1 MRIRLA
7 QEKDAAALLEIYKQY
22 IDTTITFEY
31 ELPSK
36 EEFQRRIRE
45 YSKEYPYF
53 ICTENGRCVGYVY
66 AHRAQER
73 AAFQWNAELSIYLD
87 KNYHGKGVGKVLY
100 EMMFEILAKQGV
112 KTLYGLVTTPNPKS
126 VKLHERTGFQLAGTY
141 HNTGF
146 KANQWC
152 DLLLYEKPIG
162 EYAKK
167 PTPMIPFCKMD
178 RNELAA
184 IIKKYEKMVQQ

>member
-7 QEKDAAALLEIYKQY
+7 KEQDAAALLEIYKQY
-22 IDTTITFEY
+22 IDTTVTFEY

-36 EEFQRRIRE
+36 DEFQRRIRE
-45 YSKEYPYF
+45 YSKDYPYF

-87 KNYHGKGVGKVLY
+87 KNYQAKGVGKVLY

-126 VKLHERTGFQLAGTY
+126 VKLHEKTGFQLAGTY

-146 KANQWC
+146 KANKWC
-152 DLLLYEKPIG
+152 DLLLYEKQIG
-162 EYAKK
+162 EYNGK
-167 PTPMIPFCKMD
+167 PTPLTPFYKID
-178 RNELAA
+178 RNELAD

>member
-22 IDTTITFEY
+22 IETTVTFEY

-36 EEFQRRIRE
+36 EEFQRRICE

-87 KNYHGKGVGKVLY
+87 KNYHSKGAGTILY

-126 VKLHERTGFQLAGTY
+126 VKLHEKTGFQLAGTY
-141 HNTGF
+141 HNTGY

-152 DLLLYEKPIG
+152 DLLLYEKQIG
-162 EYAKK
+162 EYYDR
-167 PTPMIPFCKMD
+167 PTPITPICKMN
-178 RNELAA
+178 RNELAD

>member
-22 IDTTITFEY
+22 IDTSITFEY
-31 ELPSK
+31 DLPSK

-73 AAFQWNAELSIYLD
+73 AAFQWNSELSIYLD
-87 KNYHGKGVGKVLY
+87 KNYCGKGAGKVLY
-100 EMMFEILAKQGV
+100 EMMFEILALQGI
-112 KTLYGLVTTPNPKS
+112 KTVYGLVTTPNPYS
-126 VKLHERTGFQLAGTY
+126 MKLHKQTGFELSGTY

-146 KANQWC
+146 KAGKWC
-152 DLLLYEKPIG
+152 DLLLYEKQIGIYDAKPVPI
-162 EYAKK
+162 
-167 PTPMIPFCKMD
+167 TPFCKMD
-178 RNELAA
+178 RNVLAS
-184 IIKKYEKMVQQ
+184 IIKKYEAMVQQ

>member
-1 MRIRLA
+1 MRIRFA

-22 IDTTITFEY
+22 IDTTVTFEY

-36 EEFQRRIRE
+36 EEFQKRIRE

-53 ICTENGRCVGYVY
+53 ICTYNGRCVGYVY
-66 AHRAQER
+66 AHHAQER

-87 KNYHGKGVGKVLY
+87 KNYREKGVGTVLY
-100 EMMFEILAKQGV
+100 EMMFEILAKQGI
-112 KTLYGLVTTPNPKS
+112 KTVYGLVTTPNPKS

-141 HNTGF
+141 HKTGY

-152 DLLLYEKPIG
+152 NLLLFEKQIG
-162 EYAKK
+162 EYDAK
-167 PTPMIPFCKMD
+167 PTPMIPFCKMN

-184 IIKKYEKMVQQ
+184 IIKKYEKMVQP

>member
-1 MRIRLA
+1 MKFRMA
-7 QEKDAAALLEIYKQY
+7 QEKDAATLLEIYKQY
-22 IDTTITFEY
+22 IDTTVTFEY

-36 EEFQRRIRE
+36 EVFQRRIRE

-87 KNYHGKGVGKVLY
+87 KNYREKGVGTVLY

-112 KTLYGLVTTPNPKS
+112 NTLYGLVTTPNPKS
-126 VKLHERTGFQLAGTY
+126 VKLHEKTGFQLAGTY
-141 HNTGF
+141 HNTGY

-152 DLLLYEKPIG
+152 DLLLYEKQIG
-162 EYAKK
+162 EYYDR
-167 PTPMIPFCKMD
+167 PTPIIPICKMN
-178 RNELAA
+178 RNELAD

>member
-7 QEKDAAALLEIYKQY
+7 KEQDAAALLEIYKQY
-22 IDTTITFEY
+22 IDTTVTFEY

-36 EEFQRRIRE
+36 DEFQRRIRE
-45 YSKEYPYF
+45 YSKDYPYF

-87 KNYHGKGVGKVLY
+87 KNYHEKGVGTVLY

-112 KTLYGLVTTPNPKS
+112 KTLYGLVTTPNPQS
-126 VKLHERTGFQLAGTY
+126 VKLHEKTGFLLAGTY

-146 KANQWC
+146 KANKWC
-152 DLLLYEKPIG
+152 DLLLYEKQIG
-162 EYAKK
+162 EYNGK
-167 PTPMIPFCKMD
+167 PTPLTPIYKID
-178 RNELAA
+178 RNELAD

>member
-1 MRIRLA
+1 MRIRFA

-22 IDTTITFEY
+22 IDTTVTFEY
-31 ELPSK
+31 KLPSK

-53 ICTENGRCVGYVY
+53 ICTENGKCVGYIY

-87 KNYHGKGVGKVLY
+87 KNYQAKGTGTALY

-112 KTLYGLVTTPNPKS
+112 KTVYGLVTTPNPKS

-152 DLLLYEKPIG
+152 DLLLYEKQIG
-162 EYAKK
+162 EYDGK
-167 PTPMIPFCKMD
+167 PIPMIPICKMD
-178 RNELAA
+178 RNELSA

>member
-22 IDTTITFEY
+22 IDTTVTFEY

-87 KNYHGKGVGKVLY
+87 KNYHAKGIGKVLY

-126 VKLHERTGFQLAGTY
+126 VKLHEKTGFQLTGTY

-152 DLLLYEKPIG
+152 DLLLYEKQIG
-162 EYAKK
+162 EYGSKT
-167 PTPMIPFCKMD
+167 TPMIPFCKMD
-178 RNELAA
+178 RNELAD

>member
-1 MRIRLA
+1 MRIRFA
-7 QEKDAAALLEIYKQY
+7 KEQNAAALLEIYKQY
-22 IDTTITFEY
+22 IETTVTFEY

-87 KNYHGKGVGKVLY
+87 KNYQAKGVGKVLY

-126 VKLHERTGFQLAGTY
+126 VKLHEKTGFQLAGTY
-141 HNTGF
+141 HNTGY

-152 DLLLYEKPIG
+152 DLLLYEKQIG
-162 EYAKK
+162 EYDTK
-167 PTPMIPFCKMD
+167 PIPIIPFYKMD
-178 RNELAA
+178 RNELAI
-184 IIKKYEKMVQQ
+184 IIKKYEKMVQV

>member
-1 MRIRLA
+1 MRIRFA
-7 QEKDAAALLEIYKQY
+7 KEKDAAALLEIYKQY
-22 IDTTITFEY
+22 IDTTVTFEY

-36 EEFQRRIRE
+36 EEFQRRICE

-87 KNYHGKGVGKVLY
+87 KNYHGKGVGRILY
-100 EMMFEILAKQGV
+100 EMMFEILALQGI
-112 KTLYGLVTTPNPKS
+112 KTVYGLVTTPNPKS
-126 VKLHERTGFQLAGTY
+126 TKLHEGTGFQLAGTY

-152 DLLLYEKPIG
+152 DLLLYEKQIG
-162 EYAKK
+162 EYDDK
-167 PTPMIPFCKMD
+167 PTPMIPICKMD
-178 RNELAA
+178 RNVLES
-184 IIKKYEKMVQQ
+184 IIKKYEVMVQE

>member
-1 MRIRLA
+1 MRIRFA

-22 IDTTITFEY
+22 IDTSITFEY
-31 ELPSK
+31 NLPSK
-36 EEFQRRIRE
+36 EEFQRRIWE

-87 KNYHGKGVGKVLY
+87 KNYHEKGVGSILY
-100 EMMFEILAKQGV
+100 EMMFEILSLQGI
-112 KTLYGLVTTPNPKS
+112 KTVYGLVTTPNPKS
-126 VKLHERTGFQLAGTY
+126 MKLHEKTGFQLAGTY

-146 KANQWC
+146 KAEKWC
-152 DLLLYEKPIG
+152 DLLLYEKQIG
-162 EYAKK
+162 DYDTK
-167 PTPMIPFCKMD
+167 PTPMIPISKID
-178 RNELAA
+178 KSELAS
-184 IIKKYEKMVQQ
+184 IIKKYEAMVQQ

>member
-7 QEKDAAALLEIYKQY
+7 QEKDTAALLEIYKQY
-22 IDTTITFEY
+22 IDTTVTFEY

-53 ICTENGRCVGYVY
+53 ICTENGKCVGYVY

-87 KNYHGKGVGKVLY
+87 KNYQSKGVGKVLY

-126 VKLHERTGFQLAGTY
+126 VKLHEKTGFQLVGTY

-152 DLLLYEKPIG
+152 DLLLYEKQIG
-162 EYAKK
+162 EYGSK
-167 PTPMIPFCKMD
+167 PTPMIPFCKMN
-178 RNELAA
+178 RNELAD

>member
-7 QEKDAAALLEIYKQY
+7 KETDAAALLEIYKQY

-87 KNYHGKGVGKVLY
+87 KNYHGKRLGKVLY
-100 EMMFEILAKQGV
+100 EMMFELLAKQGI
-112 KTLYGLVTTPNPKS
+112 KTVYGLVTTPNPQS
-126 VKLHERTGFQLAGTY
+126 VKLHEGTGFKLAGTY

-152 DLLLYEKPIG
+152 DLLLYEKEIG
-162 EYAKK
+162 VYDAK
-167 PTPMIPFCKMD
+167 PTQMIPFCKMD
-178 RNELAA
+178 RNKLTD
-184 IIKKYEKMVQQ
+184 IIKKYEKMVKQ